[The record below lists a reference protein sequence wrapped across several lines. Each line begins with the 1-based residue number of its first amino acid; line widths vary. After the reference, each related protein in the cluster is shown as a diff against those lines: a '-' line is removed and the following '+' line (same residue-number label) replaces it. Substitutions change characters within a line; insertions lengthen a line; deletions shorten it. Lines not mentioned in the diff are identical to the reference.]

1 MGLTGAGSHFQ
12 NCLAV
17 EVQKDLLYKTIE
29 LYLDDGI
36 VLAEDDSQFIE
47 NLRLVFQRHLEHT
60 ITLNPSKCVLGVSQ
74 VEYVDH
80 TINRDGS
87 HFTRVKVDSVLNF
100 LRLTTKR
107 KVKAFISLANYFRD
121 QVRN

>member
-1 MGLTGAGSHFQ
+1 MGLTRSGSDFQ
-12 NCLAV
+12 SCLAV
-17 EVQKDLLYKTIE
+17 EVQKDVLYKFLK

-36 VLAEDDSQFIE
+36 VPAEDDDKFIE
-47 NLRLVFQRHLEHT
+47 NLRLVFRRFLEHN
-60 ITLNPSKCVLGVSQ
+60 ITLNPSKYVLGLTQ
-74 VEYVDH
+74 VEHVGH
-80 TINRDGS
+80 TINRDS
-87 HFTRVKVDSVLNF
+87 LHFMRVKVDSVLNF